1 VAETE
6 LPVGVELDPA
16 YLEDPTLAFLRAY
29 WEMKRGGRAMP
40 CRADIRASDLKE
52 HLGSVILLD
61 VTANGREFRYRLIGT
76 LVTQYFL
83 QDATGKTV
91 TEAFAEQ
98 GPEVQA
104 GVYATFRKVARDKC
118 IMRAWGKAG
127 WMGGEFEQFDSLYLP
142 LSDDGENVTHIFEGF
157 VFNKPEVMMAR
168 QIARANGGKLLKV
181 PKKPAAA

>member
-1 VAETE
+1 VTETE
-6 LPVGVELDPA
+6 QPVGVEIDPA

-61 VTANGREFRYRLIGT
+61 VLPGGRDFRYRLIGT

-83 QDATGKTV
+83 KDSTGKTV
-91 TEAFAEQ
+91 AEAFAEQ

-104 GVYATFRKVARDKC
+104 AAVSVFRKVARDRC
-118 IMRAWGKAG
+118 ILRAWGSAG
-127 WMGGEFEQFDSLYLP
+127 WMEGEFEQFDSLYLP

-157 VFNKPEVMMAR
+157 VFNKPEVMLAR
-168 QIARANGGKLLKV
+168 QIAKANGGKLLKV
-181 PKKPAAA
+181 PKKPAA